1 MRRSYALNS
10 SKTPK
15 NPKNVGKPPPF
26 KKKNLN
32 CVFRDF
38 AGNSLPKKILP
49 FLAADAPP
57 KPHPFGSAA
66 RFAWKPPLDSRL
78 VDTFGPQNPWKMKVL
93 GYGS

>member
-15 NPKNVGKPPPF
+15 KTEERWETQLKK

-38 AGNSLPKKILP
+38 AGNSFPKKNLP

-57 KPHPFGSAA
+57 CHPILLALQLGS
-66 RFAWKPPLDSRL
+66 PESRL
-78 VDTFGPQNPWKMKVL
+78 
-93 GYGS
+93 